1 MPCGIRYITLY
12 SSILLIHN
20 TKKHKH
26 KRERSMKDITT
37 PHKESGEGCG
47 KRANGRA
54 FLPIK

>member
-1 MPCGIRYITLY
+1 VELGISPSIPPFYSFIIPKIT
-12 SSILLIHN
+12 S
-20 TKKHKH
+20 TRE
-26 KRERSMKDITT
+26 RERSMKDITT

>member
-1 MPCGIRYITLY
+1 VELGISPSIPPFY
-12 SSILLIHN
+12 SFIYN
-20 TKKHKH
+20 TKNHKH